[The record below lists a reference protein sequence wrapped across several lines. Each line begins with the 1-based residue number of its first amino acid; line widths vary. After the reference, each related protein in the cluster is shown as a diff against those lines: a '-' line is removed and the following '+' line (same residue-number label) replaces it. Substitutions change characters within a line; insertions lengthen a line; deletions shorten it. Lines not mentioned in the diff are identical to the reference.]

1 MGIMKKQ
8 RNQEPEAV
16 VSLRLWTFADVLKAV
31 PYIRSLAQS
40 LRDGWL
46 EFRQAQE
53 TVERAKARPGRP
65 NRDTL
70 ILLDESQRDV
80 ERAETKLEEIVGE
93 MMALS
98 AYCVDPGEGL
108 AVIPFLRGQELAWF
122 VFDLFDPQGIVA
134 WRLYSDPL
142 ETRRPLAELDSPAP
156 VVETPEQ
163 NQFALPRPPAPG
175 FEKLN

>member
-8 RNQEPEAV
+8 RDQEPEAV
-16 VSLRLWTFADVLKAV
+16 VSLRMWTHPDAQKAV

-46 EFRQAQE
+46 DLRQAQE
-53 TVERAKARPGRP
+53 TVERTKARPGRP

-70 ILLDESQRDV
+70 ILLDESQHDI
-80 ERAETKLEEIVGE
+80 ERAEAKLEEIVGD

-98 AYCVDPGEGL
+98 AYCVDPGAGL
-108 AVIPFLRGQELAWF
+108 AVIPFLRGQELAWY
-122 VFDLFDPQGIVA
+122 VFDLFDAQGIVA

-142 ETRRPLAELDSPAP
+142 EMRRPLAELDTPSP
-156 VVETPEQ
+156 VLETPDKNE
-163 NQFALPRPPAPG
+163 FTLPRPPAPG

>member
-8 RNQEPEAV
+8 RDQEPEAV
-16 VSLRLWTFADVLKAV
+16 VSLRMWTYPDALKAV

-46 EFRQAQE
+46 ELRQAQE
-53 TVERAKARPGRP
+53 TVERTKARPGRP

-70 ILLDESQRDV
+70 ILLEESQRDI
-80 ERAETKLEEIVGE
+80 ERAEAKLEEIVGD

-98 AYCVDPGEGL
+98 AYCVDPGAGL

-122 VFDLFDPQGIVA
+122 VFDLFDSAGSR
-134 WRLYSDPL
+134 RLAAVF
-142 ETRRPLAELDSPAP
+142 RPAGTCG
-156 VVETPEQ
+156 V
-163 NQFALPRPPAPG
+163 R
-175 FEKLN
+175 

>member
-1 MGIMKKQ
+1 MKKQ
-8 RNQEPEAV
+8 RDQEPEAV
-16 VSLRLWTFADVLKAV
+16 VSLKMWAYPDALKAV

-46 EFRQAQE
+46 DLRQAQE
-53 TVERAKARPGRP
+53 IVQRTKARVGRP

-70 ILLDESQRDV
+70 ILLDESQRDI
-80 ERAETKLEEIVGE
+80 ERAEAGLEEIVGE

-98 AYCVDPGEGL
+98 AYCVDPGAGL

-142 ETRRPLAELDSPAP
+142 EMRRPLAELDTPAP
-156 VVETPEQ
+156 VAETPEQ
-163 NQFALPRPPAPG
+163 SQFSLPRPPAPG
-175 FEKLN
+175 FENLN